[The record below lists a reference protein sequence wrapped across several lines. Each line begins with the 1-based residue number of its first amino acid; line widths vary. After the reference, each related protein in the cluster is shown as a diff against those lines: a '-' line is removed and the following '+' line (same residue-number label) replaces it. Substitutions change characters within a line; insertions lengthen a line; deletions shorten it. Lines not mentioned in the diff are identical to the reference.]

1 MDMDFTAV
9 ATPELETLLEKITAE
24 LATRRA
30 AQAPVRVRISLGTAS
45 GGRTGWAKQLTG
57 VDATQRGG
65 YAFLGDFL
73 REGLYDLPVGT
84 LILDVFPNGS
94 PRRPG
99 KGAILWTAD
108 ATAPDGLRKLAVTS
122 DWPAES
128 VVIRDAAVKAL
139 AL

>member
-1 MDMDFTAV
+1 MDLT
-9 ATPELETLLEKITAE
+9 TITTTELEALAKKINAE

-57 VDATQRGG
+57 IDATQRGG

-94 PRRPG
+94 ARKGG

-108 ATAPDGLRKLAVTS
+108 ATAPDGLRKLAETS

-128 VVIRDAAVKAL
+128 VVIQDAAVKAL